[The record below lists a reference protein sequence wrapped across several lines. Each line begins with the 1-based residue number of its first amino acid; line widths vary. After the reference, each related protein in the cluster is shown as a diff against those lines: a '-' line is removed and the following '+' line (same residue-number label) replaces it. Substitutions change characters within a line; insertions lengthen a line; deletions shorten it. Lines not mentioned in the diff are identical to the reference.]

1 MTAQGMQLRED
12 AGTAAEGVALQPGG
26 EAMRHPLVR
35 WWIGEVDRFGE
46 GVDAFAARVDASM
59 ARIDAVLTDYRRIG

>member
-1 MTAQGMQLRED
+1 MTTQPSRM
-12 AGTAAEGVALQPGG
+12 AAVAPF
-26 EAMRHPLVR
+26 AVR

-46 GVDAFAARVDASM
+46 GVDAFAADVRASM